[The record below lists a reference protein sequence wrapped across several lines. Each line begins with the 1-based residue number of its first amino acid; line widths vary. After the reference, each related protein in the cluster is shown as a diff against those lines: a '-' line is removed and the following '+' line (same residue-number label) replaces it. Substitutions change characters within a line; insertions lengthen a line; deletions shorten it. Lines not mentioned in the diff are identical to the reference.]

1 MRIRYENLNEISKQL
16 EKFKEMEIAPKKWSP
31 YLLAS
36 IAISLAQIADVMV
49 SKAEKEESSGDGKP
63 CTMCPAEGKW

>member
-16 EKFKEMEIAPKKWSP
+16 EKFKKMEIAPEKWSP

-36 IAISLAQIADVMV
+36 IAVSLAQIADVMV
-49 SKAEKEESSGDGKP
+49 SKAEKEESSGDGKT

>member
-1 MRIRYENLNEISKQL
+1 MRIRYENLNEISNQL
-16 EKFKEMEIAPKKWSP
+16 EDFKKMGVVPEEWTP

-36 IAISLAQIADVMV
+36 IATSLAQIADVMV
-49 SKAEKEESSGDGKP
+49 SKAEKEESSGDSKP